1 MTEVIMLSILICCGI
16 SDLKDYKVKNC
27 VIVFGWL
34 YALFAGYMNLGIA
47 GIKSAVLCITIT
59 ILVGMPLF
67 RIGGIGAGDIKL
79 LSVIGGI
86 YGMNFLANVT
96 VLFIGMAGIVS
107 FIYLV
112 KKRAV
117 FTRVCKF
124 LNFARYSITTERY
137 YEMKRDGKEFVIPL
151 APITALAYFIVL
163 YLKQRGGMIF

>member
-1 MTEVIMLSILICCGI
+1 MSQGI
-16 SDLKDYKVKNC
+16 T
-27 VIVFGWL
+27 
-34 YALFAGYMNLGIA
+34 
-47 GIKSAVLCITIT
+47 GIKSAVLCIAIT

-67 RIGGIGAGDIKL
+67 KIGGIGAGDIKL

-96 VLFIGMAGIVS
+96 VLLIGMAGIVS
-107 FIYLV
+107 FIFLV
-112 KKRAV
+112 KRKAL

-151 APITALAYFIVL
+151 APITALAYFMVL

>member
-27 VIVFGWL
+27 VIAFGWL
-34 YALFAGYMNLGIA
+34 YALFAGYMSQGIT
-47 GIKSAVLCITIT
+47 GIKSAVLCIAIT

-67 RIGGIGAGDIKL
+67 KIGGIGAGDIKL

-96 VLFIGMAGIVS
+96 VLLIGMAGIVS
-107 FIYLV
+107 FIFLV
-112 KKRAV
+112 KRKAL

-151 APITALAYFIVL
+151 APITALAYFMVL

>member
-1 MTEVIMLSILICCGI
+1 MTEIIMFCILICCGI

-34 YALFAGYMNLGIA
+34 YALYAGYMNLGIA
-47 GIKSAVLCITIT
+47 GIKSAVLCIVIT

-67 RIGGIGAGDIKL
+67 KIGGIGAGDIKL

-96 VLFIGMAGIVS
+96 VLLIGMAGIVS
-107 FIYLV
+107 FIFLA

-124 LNFARYSITTERY
+124 LNFARYLITTERY
-137 YEMKRDGKEFVIPL
+137 YEMKRDGREFVIPL

-163 YLKQRGGMIF
+163 YLNQRGGMIF